1 MSFIST
7 VVTDLKFALTHP
19 ATVRK
24 ELIAT
29 ATTVAAD
36 VTFFTSF
43 THASG
48 LVMTGATAVT
58 AACTFLL
65 SFLGSNASPEDVTAT
80 APLKVPDIK

>member
-1 MSFIST
+1 MSFVST
-7 VVTDLKFALTHP
+7 VVADLKFALAHP

-36 VTFFTSF
+36 VTFFSSF

-48 LVMTGATAVT
+48 WVATGATAIT
-58 AACTFLL
+58 GACTFVLT
-65 SFLGSNASPEDVTAT
+65 FLGTNTSPDDVKAT
-80 APLKVPDIK
+80 PPK